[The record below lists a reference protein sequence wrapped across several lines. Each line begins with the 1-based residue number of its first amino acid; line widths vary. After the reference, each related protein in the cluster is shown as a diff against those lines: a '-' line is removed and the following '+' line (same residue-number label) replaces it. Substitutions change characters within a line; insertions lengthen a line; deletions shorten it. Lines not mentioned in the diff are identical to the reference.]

1 MGISREK
8 RMKDGKG
15 SAWGSRPKLNGLK
28 DVFRKVRPLIV
39 YLATF
44 VRYKLVLSKTPTS
57 F

>member
-28 DVFRKVRPLIV
+28 DVFKKVRPLIV